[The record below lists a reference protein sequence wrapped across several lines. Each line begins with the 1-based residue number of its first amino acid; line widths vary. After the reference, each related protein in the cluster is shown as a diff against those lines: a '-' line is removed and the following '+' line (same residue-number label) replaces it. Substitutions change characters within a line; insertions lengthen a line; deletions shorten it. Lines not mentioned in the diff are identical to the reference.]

1 MGPCGAVS
9 VLAMRS
15 RLPVAEAALLSV
27 AAVWGL
33 TFVMV
38 KDAVA
43 LIPVMTFLAFRFIPA
58 SLLVGVIFRK
68 ELPSLGAQG
77 WRRAGLMGAFLTG
90 GYIFQTLGLERTTV
104 SNVGFITGL
113 YVVLTPVFGALLLK
127 HAAGPTVWIA
137 ALMSA
142 VGLFLLTGA
151 SGELNLL
158 GDALVFLCAC
168 SFAGHILVTDVA
180 VKDHPAGA
188 LLTVQLGVCGLFAL
202 IVATAMGDMTIPTSW
217 TVWSALIVTSLFASA
232 FGFFI
237 QTWAQR
243 NAPPARTAL
252 ILASEAAFAA
262 LFGYLLVG
270 EVLTAVAWLGA
281 VLILGA
287 IVVVELYPYLRRV
300 RPLPEGTVATDP
312 HIEYPPK

>member
-1 MGPCGAVS
+1 
-9 VLAMRS
+9 MRS

-38 KDAVA
+38 QDAVA
-43 LIPVMTFLAFRFIPA
+43 VVPVMTFLAFRFIPA

-68 ELPSLGAQG
+68 ELSGLGARG
-77 WRRAGLMGAFLTG
+77 MRRAGLMGAFLTG

-127 HAAGPTVWIA
+127 HLAGPPVWIA
-137 ALMSA
+137 AAMSA

-151 SGELNLL
+151 SGEVHLL

-180 VKDHPAGA
+180 VRDHSTGA
-188 LLTVQLGVCGLFAL
+188 LLTVQLGVCGSFTL
-202 IVATAMGDMTIPTSW
+202 IVAAVMGDLMIPRSG

-232 FGFFI
+232 LGFFI

-262 LFGYLLVG
+262 LFGYLLVH
-270 EVLTAVAWLGA
+270 EVLTPIAWVGA
-281 VLILGA
+281 GLILLA
-287 IVVVELYPYLRRV
+287 IVVVELFPYLRRV

-312 HIEYPPK
+312 HMEPATSETAVRTNLS